1 MAVNS
6 ANRENKELEIDY
18 SVFEKITEEIKKNN
32 AESSSVVL
40 ANNSIVILNKA
51 KELITDRKRTL
62 VSNLALKIFN
72 STVGKSDYLSN
83 ITIKKDFSLQ
93 VFNVFGKEINPKIL
107 SAGETQI
114 LISSLIWA
122 MFKISG
128 RKEMFVFDTPLAR
141 LDKTNRKNFINNIVL
156 TISDQVII
164 LSTDSEFVDDNYKLV
179 ENKANHVYLLE
190 YDDLN
195 AETKV
200 SNNYFR
206 GAKK

>member
-1 MAVNS
+1 M
-6 ANRENKELEIDY
+6 L
-18 SVFEKITEEIKKNN
+18 
-32 AESSSVVL
+32 
-40 ANNSIVILNKA
+40 
-51 KELITDRKRTL
+51 
-62 VSNLALKIFN
+62 
-72 STVGKSDYLSN
+72 
-83 ITIKKDFSLQ
+83 
-93 VFNVFGKEINPKIL
+93 P
-107 SAGETQI
+107 
-114 LISSLIWA
+114 
-122 MFKISG
+122 
-128 RKEMFVFDTPLAR
+128 
-141 LDKTNRKNFINNIVL
+141 KTNRKNFINNIVL